1 MRKIIPLVFLFV
13 SVLYGQT
20 DTIKINSIHFTGN
33 ENFSAGTLHDLMSL
47 QPSNW
52 FSSHYFNTEIFQ
64 EDLNSIKSFYNQ
76 QGFPN
81 FKIENYKLQYTK
93 DSSGLDIPIHLN
105 EGTPIKIN
113 HIYFNGNKHFAYDQL
128 LEKISIQSGERYQI
142 NKIRRGKNNI
152 KLMYLNTGYLDIDI
166 TIDTSNNRNNCD
178 LISNINEGERYTIN
192 DIKIEGLKRVKAD
205 IVLRELEF
213 ARHQF
218 INYELF
224 VKSQK
229 NLYHTNL
236 FKSVIITPV
245 TTADSAKSQ
254 KDILVKLVE
263 DDFGVYDLSA
273 GYGTIEKFRVSS
285 EVSYKNLLGMGYHS
299 KLAGKFS
306 SIEKYLEPSITDPW
320 ILGIPWNLGLIGRI
334 GRKSEPSYDFSYI
347 GGELNFFK
355 DFLDRSKFYI
365 STSYARGFYNEI
377 KYSIY
382 SENDI
387 DPGYT
392 PEEQKVIEEA
402 ILKNLDITIHR
413 SSLKAALFYDLRNNL
428 FDPSRGILLDISS
441 EFIYGVA
448 IARFL
453 NIQLFNLIN
462 RILRT
467 QATGKYFYPLN
478 NTATVANSIN
488 IGIINDFSG
497 STIPFLLDDLF
508 YTGGP
513 TSIRGFGYK
522 LVGPLAENN
531 VPLGGELKFVWNLEF
546 RSRIIWIISGVAFL
560 DAGNVWAKPKD
571 FKFNDLRYSPGFGL
585 RVDTPIGIAR
595 LDYGFNP
602 WPKNNEDRSQLWIGI
617 GYSF

>member
-93 DSSGLDIPIHLN
+93 DSSGLDISIHLN

-273 GYGTIEKFRVSS
+273 GYGTIE
-285 EVSYKNLLGMGYHS
+285 NS
-299 KLAGKFS
+299 KIIF
-306 SIEKYLEPSITDPW
+306 
-320 ILGIPWNLGLIGRI
+320 NQ
-334 GRKSEPSYDFSYI
+334 
-347 GGELNFFK
+347 
-355 DFLDRSKFYI
+355 FY
-365 STSYARGFYNEI
+365 
-377 KYSIY
+377 
-382 SENDI
+382 
-387 DPGYT
+387 
-392 PEEQKVIEEA
+392 
-402 ILKNLDITIHR
+402 
-413 SSLKAALFYDLRNNL
+413 
-428 FDPSRGILLDISS
+428 
-441 EFIYGVA
+441 
-448 IARFL
+448 
-453 NIQLFNLIN
+453 
-462 RILRT
+462 
-467 QATGKYFYPLN
+467 
-478 NTATVANSIN
+478 
-488 IGIINDFSG
+488 
-497 STIPFLLDDLF
+497 
-508 YTGGP
+508 
-513 TSIRGFGYK
+513 
-522 LVGPLAENN
+522 
-531 VPLGGELKFVWNLEF
+531 
-546 RSRIIWIISGVAFL
+546 
-560 DAGNVWAKPKD
+560 
-571 FKFNDLRYSPGFGL
+571 
-585 RVDTPIGIAR
+585 
-595 LDYGFNP
+595 
-602 WPKNNEDRSQLWIGI
+602 
-617 GYSF
+617 